1 MAWDVIGVP
10 DPELGCTLPG
20 HLLLLAQ
27 RGIYILENLRLGEL
41 AATRAYRFIFVCMPL
56 KFVGATGSP
65 VRPVALVPA

>member
-1 MAWDVIGVP
+1 
-10 DPELGCTLPG
+10 LPG

-41 AATRAYRFIFVCMPL
+41 AASRAYRFIFVCMPL